1 MYARPRVKISFL
13 WGRENKLISLK
24 HGKENDKWNDT
35 AIKKRLGSHVQ
46 FYDCFC
52 VQSDF
57 RSNCVRDVVF

>member
-35 AIKKRLGSHVQ
+35 AIKKT
-46 FYDCFC
+46 
-52 VQSDF
+52 F
-57 RSNCVRDVVF
+57 RESCAIL